1 MSSID
6 ERVVRMEFDN
16 KQFES
21 GVSTTMSTLE
31 KLNDA
36 LKFRNAAIG
45 FDDIQKASASLNF
58 APLNDSIWQVQQN
71 FSLLGEFARNIFDRI
86 SNSVIDLGSNIVREM
101 TVAPLQAGFSEY
113 ELMMDS
119 VKTIMA
125 SAGEREGK
133 SLDDVMGY
141 LDELNTYADKTIY
154 SFSDM
159 TSSIGKFTN
168 AGVDLDTAVKA
179 IQGISNE
186 AALAGANASQASHA
200 MYNFAQALSGGY
212 VKLIDWRSI
221 ETAQM
226 ATTEFREQLLETAV
240 ELGTVE
246 KTADGMYQVLSKNGQ
261 GATMKGTISATQNF
275 NDSLAYQWMTT
286 EVLTTTL
293 GKYADETTDIG
304 QRAFAA
310 ATEVRTFSQLIDT
323 VKETLGSGWTKSF
336 QYVIGDLEESKELW
350 TAVNNEIT
358 AILDPI
364 AQAREEMLKFWH
376 DNGGRATAIQ
386 AIADAWEGVKTVV
399 STISDT
405 FTVVFGKMDGEK
417 LVAITQAIG
426 DIAGRFKEF
435 ATSYSFLTRIEKIF
449 DVIFTIASKG
459 IGLLKGVAVGLS
471 PLVSIFADFGGVAFE
486 VVYRV
491 ASFVQTLMN
500 AEKPI
505 SAFKNNATYL
515 KNTLRLVVSGIENL
529 VKALLDFIG
538 VHIEGNPVVE
548 MFDKLAEF
556 ASSHFDFSFMDALV
570 SVGKGLLA
578 IFGSLGGVLSTALNG
593 VLNFVGGGLGFVL
606 DALSGFASGA
616 EKASDGVQ
624 KLSDSFDAMGAIKV
638 VIDSLGSIVSIAG
651 SKIVNFVSWIGENL
665 PKLFAFLGSQ
675 ELHGIIVNF
684 TSLMSGGL
692 LLSLRNFV
700 EALSS
705 RVGVKKSGGLLDSIK
720 ELFGGITDKA
730 TDAINDLSEA
740 LSGFQDAIKG
750 PALLEIAIAIGILAG
765 SMALLA
771 SVDPDRMSN
780 GIAGLA
786 ASMAILVVAFKLLEG
801 GKLSNPRGMSRVAS
815 SLIKMAIAIGI
826 LSLSVKLLSGIDM
839 DSLAVGLVGVGA
851 MLAMLVATA
860 AGMSRFSGNSNKAAK
875 GMITFAI
882 AIGILSLSVKA
893 LSKLNVDEL
902 TRGLVGVG
910 VLLAEVA
917 AFSRLVDN
925 NTLTVKSATSV
936 LVLSV
941 ALRVLAS
948 SVKYFAA
955 MDWTDLAKGLASVG
969 VLLLEIGIFSKLLG
983 GSSFS
988 IKAAVTILTLVAAV
1002 KMLEGTVTVFAG
1014 LKGLER
1020 GLVGVAGLLAAV
1032 AIFAAAVG
1040 HSSLTVSAAVSVVI
1054 LANTIKMLSDV
1065 VKSLGGMTWSEMAT
1079 GMVGLAGS
1087 VGVLVAA
1094 LMLLSMGS
1102 SSMLVGAAALT
1113 VVAVALRIFVPV
1125 LERLAAMEIGDI
1137 VKGFVTLGVALVAL
1151 GAGSVV
1157 LSALAPSIFLAAG
1170 AITVFGAACAIFGAG
1185 IALAS
1190 AGIVA
1195 FAAALTA
1202 SAAAIVASAGVISTG
1217 IISLITS
1224 IVVGIAEG
1232 LVQAAVTILNGI
1244 SEILTA
1250 LGGAIHAIGDFI
1262 VGNIPYVLSVVG
1274 TLVLSVLELI
1284 PTFIPQLVG
1293 VVVQFVVAL
1302 IQTIVT
1308 WLPVIASAL
1317 VTGVV
1322 TLINSIANGIRDNAQ
1337 PILSAIGNIL
1347 SAIIELVLTALADI
1361 VRLIPGV
1368 GDMFADEIEGAKD
1381 VVREKLAPD
1390 SFKEMTSDAM
1400 AGAVEGVSD
1409 GGQDL
1414 VDAAGQ
1420 TGTETVDALLA
1431 SFINGD
1437 ASGSAEELVSTL
1449 VPGLETGVPLTDEQ
1463 AQQMVDQFNATIGD
1477 GDASGVSE
1485 AFGLTAVD
1493 GLGSVASLFTKE
1505 GKLDVNAFKTP
1516 IKLGDASSDGAH
1528 LARTGADGA
1537 SSQNSEYSTAAN
1549 GGVGSYNDTLGKSS
1563 AFSSGKSLPKT
1574 GAKGADSDAWRLG
1587 NAGSGAG
1594 RAYNKSLGDSS
1605 AYSGGQK
1612 LPQSGAKGADAD
1624 GWRLGNAGSGAGRAY
1639 NKSLG
1644 DSSAYS
1650 GGQKL
1655 PQSGAKGADADA
1667 WRLGSAGSGG
1677 ASAYNKSLGQGSAYS
1692 GGQGLPRSAA
1702 QGANDDT
1709 WRLGDAGSGGAS
1721 AYNNSLRQGSSYSDG
1736 QGLPRTAAQGA
1747 NDDAWRLEGSGLNG
1761 MLGYVKGMMSNYAY
1775 NQAYSAGVSLVNASK
1790 AGIEW
1795 RAQIASPSKLT
1806 ARLGNFVSQGF
1817 ANGISALSGT
1827 VYKES
1832 VGVSQKAI
1840 DGLSGSIGVMSK
1852 YLNDDLDYEPTIT
1865 PVMDLSEVQNG
1876 ISQLNRMVDTGVA
1889 QSFIG
1894 AGIDAYPQMVLSSI
1908 GGVQGVGGFGAAV
1921 PSVEE
1926 NVYNIYIDGDLLATD
1941 DRLKGAFDSFMLE
1954 LARKADM

>member
-36 LKFRNAAIG
+36 LKFRNATSG

-86 SNSVIDLGSNIVREM
+86 SNSVIDLGSNIVREL
-101 TVAPLQAGFSEY
+101 TVAPIQAGFSEY

-133 SLDDVMGY
+133 SIDDVMAY

-186 AALAGANASQASHA
+186 AAVSGANANEASRA
-200 MYNFAQALSGGY
+200 MYNFAQAISTGS

-221 ETAQM
+221 EGANM
-226 ATTEFREQLLETAV
+226 ATVEFREQLLETAV

-261 GATMKGTISATQNF
+261 GSTMKGTISATQNF
-275 NDSLAYQWMTT
+275 NESLAYQWMTAD
-286 EVLTTTL
+286 VLTTTL
-293 GKYADETTDIG
+293 GKYADETTEIG
-304 QRAFAA
+304 QKAFKA

-350 TAVNNEIT
+350 TAVNDEIT

-386 AIADAWEGVKTVV
+386 AIADAWEGVKAVV
-399 STISDT
+399 TTISDT
-405 FTVVFGKMDGEK
+405 FTVVFGQMDGEK

-459 IGLLKGVAVGLS
+459 IGLIKGVAAGLS
-471 PLVSIFADFGGVAFE
+471 PLVGIFADFGGVAFE

-515 KNTLRLVVSGIENL
+515 KNTLRLVVSGFENL

-538 VHIEGNPVVE
+538 IHIEGNPVVE
-548 MFDKLAEF
+548 LFDKLAEF
-556 ASSHFDFSFMDALV
+556 ASAHFDFSFMDALA

-578 IFGSLGGVLSTALNG
+578 VFGALGGVLSTVLNG
-593 VLNFVGGGLGFVL
+593 VLDFVGGGFGFVI
-606 DALSGFASGA
+606 DALNGFASGA
-616 EKASDGVQ
+616 EKASDGV
-624 KLSDSFDAMGAIKV
+624 KRIGDAFDGMSV
-638 VIDSLGSIVSIAG
+638 VKAVLEGIGTVISNTGGKIAE
-651 SKIVNFVSWIGENL
+651 FVSWIGENI
-665 PKLFAFLGSQ
+665 PKFFEFLGSR
-675 ELHGIIVNF
+675 ELHGIITNF

-700 EALSS
+700 ETLSS
-705 RVGVKKSGGLLDSIK
+705 RVGAKKSGGLLDSIK

-730 TDAINDLSEA
+730 TGAINDLTEA

-765 SMALLA
+765 SMGLLA
-771 SVDPDRMSN
+771 SIDPDRMSN

-786 ASMAILVVAFKLLEG
+786 ASMGILVGAFKLLESG
-801 GKLSNPRGMSRVAS
+801 NVSNPRGMSKLAT

-826 LSLSVKLLSGIDM
+826 LSLSVKMLSGIDM

-860 AGMSRFSGNSNKAAK
+860 AGMSRFSGTSNKAAK

-910 VLLAEVA
+910 ALLAEVA
-917 AFSRLVDN
+917 VFSQRVEGKS
-925 NTLTVKSATSV
+925 LTVKSATSV
-936 LVLSV
+936 LILSV
-941 ALRVLAS
+941 ALRILAS
-948 SVKYFAA
+948 SVKYFSGL
-955 MDWTDLAKGLASVG
+955 DWTDLGKGLASVG
-969 VLLLEIGIFSKLLG
+969 ILLLEISVFSNLIGKSSLSIKSVVTVLAIAASVKLL
-983 GSSFS
+983 S
-988 IKAAVTILTLVAAV
+988 
-1002 KMLEGTVTVFAG
+1002 GTVTVFAG

-1087 VGVLVAA
+1087 VGILVAA
-1094 LMLLSMGS
+1094 LMLLGMGS

-1224 IVVGIAEG
+1224 IIVGIAEG
-1232 LVQAAVTILNGI
+1232 LVQAAVTILEGI

-1250 LGGAIHAIGDFI
+1250 LDGAIHAIGDFI
-1262 VGNIPYVLSVVG
+1262 VGNIPYVLSVVS

-1293 VVVQFVVAL
+1293 IVVQFIVAL
-1302 IQTIVT
+1302 IETLVT
-1308 WLPVIASAL
+1308 WLPVIADAL
-1317 VTGVV
+1317 VNGVV
-1322 TLINSIANGIRDNAQ
+1322 TLINAVANGIRDNTE
-1337 PILSAIGNIL
+1337 PILSAVGNIL

-1368 GDMFADEIEGAKD
+1368 GDMFADGIEDAKD
-1381 VVREKLAPD
+1381 VIREKLAPD

-1400 AGAVEGVSD
+1400 AGAAEGVSD

-1420 TGTETVDALLA
+1420 TGTETVDALLT
-1431 SFINGD
+1431 SLIGGD
-1437 ASGSAEELVSTL
+1437 ASGAAKQLVSTAA
-1449 VPGLETGVPLTDEQ
+1449 PGLATGVPLTDAQ
-1463 AQQMVDQFNATIGD
+1463 AQRMVNQFNTTIGN
-1477 GDASGVSE
+1477 GDASDVAE
-1485 AFGLTAVD
+1485 ALGLTAVG
-1493 GLGSVASLFTKE
+1493 GLGSVEPLFTKN
-1505 GKLDVNAFKTP
+1505 GQLDVNAFKTP
-1516 IKLGDASSDGAH
+1516 IRNGDASSDGSH
-1528 LARTGADGA
+1528 LASTGASGA
-1537 SSQNSEYSTAAN
+1537 SSQNPLYSDAAS
-1549 GGVGSYNDTLGKSS
+1549 GAKSAYTGTLDRSS
-1563 AFSSGKSLPKT
+1563 AFSSGQTLPQT
-1574 GAKGADSDAWRLG
+1574 GA
-1587 NAGSGAG
+1587 SGAASQDDLYSSAAG
-1594 RAYNKSLGDSS
+1594 GGAWAYGNKLGSSS
-1605 AYSGGQK
+1605 AYS
-1612 LPQSGAKGADAD
+1612 A
-1624 GWRLGNAGSGAGRAY
+1624 
-1639 NKSLG
+1639 
-1644 DSSAYS
+1644 
-1650 GGQKL
+1650 
-1655 PQSGAKGADADA
+1655 
-1667 WRLGSAGSGG
+1667 
-1677 ASAYNKSLGQGSAYS
+1677 
-1692 GGQGLPRSAA
+1692 GQGLPRS
-1702 QGANDDT
+1702 
-1709 WRLGDAGSGGAS
+1709 
-1721 AYNNSLRQGSSYSDG
+1721 
-1736 QGLPRTAAQGA
+1736 AAQGA
-1747 NDDAWRLEGSGLNG
+1747 NDDAWRLEGSGVNG
-1761 MLGYVKGMMSNYAY
+1761 MLGYVRGMTSSYAHS
-1775 NQAYSAGVSLVNASK
+1775 QAYSAGVSLVNASK

-1795 RAQIASPSKLT
+1795 RAEIASPSKLT

-1840 DGLSGSIGVMSK
+1840 DGLSGSIGVVSK
-1852 YLNDDLDYEPTIT
+1852 YLSDDIDFEPTIT

-1908 GGVQGVGGFGAAV
+1908 GGAQGVGGFGAAV

-1926 NVYNIYIDGDLLATD
+1926 HVYNIYIDGDLLATD